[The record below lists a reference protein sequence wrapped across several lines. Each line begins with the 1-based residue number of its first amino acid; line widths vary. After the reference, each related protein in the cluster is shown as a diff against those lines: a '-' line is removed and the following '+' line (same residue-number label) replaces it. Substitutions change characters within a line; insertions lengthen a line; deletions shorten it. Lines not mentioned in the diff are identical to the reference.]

1 MKEGG
6 AMVAAVGRHA
16 RAVQVGIQQGSAP
29 HDAGAAGSIQGGE
42 LGPVRF
48 VRIWNYT
55 NMFPNG
61 IGRAPDSDP
70 PEGVDWDLYLGPAP
84 KVPFNKNRFVNTYRW
99 FWDYGGGL
107 VTDFGIH
114 RFDSMHQL
122 MGATAPVTV
131 SASGGRFGLTDG
143 AETPD
148 FVQVTYE
155 YPGFVLSY
163 EAS

>member
-29 HDAGAAGSIQGGE
+29 HDAGAAGSIQSGE
-42 LGPVRF
+42 LGPVRL

-70 PEGVDWDLYLGPAP
+70 PEGVDWDVYPGPPP
-84 KVPFNKNRFVNTYRW
+84 KVPSTKTRFVNTYSW
-99 FWDYGGGL
+99 LCDCGGGL
-107 VTDFGIH
+107 VTDFGLH
-114 RFDSMHQL
+114 RFDSMHQSIAAADSIS
-122 MGATAPVTV
+122 MRD
-131 SASGGRFGLTDG
+131 S
-143 AETPD
+143 E
-148 FVQVTYE
+148 
-155 YPGFVLSY
+155 
-163 EAS
+163 